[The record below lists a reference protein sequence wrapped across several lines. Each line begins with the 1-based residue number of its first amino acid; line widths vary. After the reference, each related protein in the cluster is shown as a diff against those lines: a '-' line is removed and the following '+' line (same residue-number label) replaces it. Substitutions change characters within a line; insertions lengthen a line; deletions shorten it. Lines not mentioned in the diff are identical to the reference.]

1 MNFAKLI
8 AFLGMLSMGI
18 ALYYGFT
25 SGSLNQDGAALLK
38 MPWGVV
44 SLVDV
49 YVGFILFSGWIIYR
63 EKNIL
68 VAMVL
73 VALVMIFGNYTA
85 SAYALWALVRSRGDW
100 KKFWLGARV

>member
-8 AFLGMLSMGI
+8 AFLGMIAMGI
-18 ALYYGFT
+18 ALFYGFS

-38 MPWGVV
+38 MPWGIV

-49 YVGFILFSGWIIYR
+49 YVGFILFSGWILYR

-68 VAMVL
+68 TALVL
-73 VALVMIFGNYTA
+73 VALVMILGNFTA
-85 SAYALWALVRSRGDW
+85 SAYALWALLQSRGDW
-100 KKFWLGARV
+100 KKFWLGARA